1 MRKYSDKRFEDM
13 NKRFTDMQIATN
25 QRFEEINN
33 KFYIVMALLIV
44 IMGYL
49 MKERQIIK
57 KEVLED
63 VKEEINKKEAYLT
76 LEEKILKP
84 NKPLKF
90 FHLGWC
96 IIEPKN
102 IEKTLPSL
110 NEIGVSKISFF
121 YCEYSQRNFR
131 LKQERL
137 DKIIINSSQ
146 QCGRSNKL
154 EIEIL
159 GSLEE
164 FIKKYKNFI
173 ALDFNAPKIECKSYN
188 LPFIIGPEGGF
199 SKKEKEMFKQ
209 KVSLDGFILKSETAA
224 FSVSA
229 KVLL

>member
-1 MRKYSDKRFEDM
+1 
-13 NKRFTDMQIATN
+13 MQFLYEPN
-25 QRFEEINN
+25 PINN
-33 KFYIVMALLIV
+33 I
-44 IMGYL
+44 
-49 MKERQIIK
+49 IIK
-57 KEVLED
+57 GENHKYLFKVRRIKKNEK
-63 VKEEINKKEAYLT
+63 VKIRNLKDDYLYIYKIEEINKKEAYLT

>member
-1 MRKYSDKRFEDM
+1 
-13 NKRFTDMQIATN
+13 MQFLYEPN
-25 QRFEEINN
+25 PINN
-33 KFYIVMALLIV
+33 I
-44 IMGYL
+44 
-49 MKERQIIK
+49 IIK
-57 KEVLED
+57 GENHKYLFKVRRIKKNEK
-63 VKEEINKKEAYLT
+63 VKIRNLKDDYLYIYKIEEINKKEAYLT

-159 GSLEE
+159 DSLEE